1 MKLQIKSLAGSLL
14 FESESE
20 SLKELLVGAVE
31 SRANLS
37 GANLYGAN
45 LSGADLYRANLSG
58 ANLYGA
64 NLSGA
69 NLSGANL
76 YGADLSGANLS
87 GANLSGANLSGA
99 DLSGANLYGADLSG
113 ANLSGANLSGA
124 NLYRA
129 NLSGANLYGADLS
142 RANLSGANLYGAD
155 LSRANLSGAE
165 GIKDLASLE
174 WFMRNFKKTKH
185 GVIVYKCFH
194 GTFAPNPCWK
204 IEPGTVLT
212 EICGPMPTDDCACGL
227 NFATLEWV
235 RANHPGKIIW
245 RCLIRWAWLPGVVIP
260 WNTNGKARCSKL
272 MLLRPLKEG
281 ETK

>member
-14 FESESE
+14 FESEAE
-20 SLKELLVGAVE
+20 SLRELLVGAVK
-31 SRANLS
+31 
-37 GANLYGAN
+37 
-45 LSGADLYRANLSG
+45 
-58 ANLYGA
+58 
-64 NLSGA
+64 
-69 NLSGANL
+69 
-76 YGADLSGANLS
+76 
-87 GANLSGANLSGA
+87 SGANLSGA

-113 ANLSGANLSGA
+113 ANLS
-124 NLYRA
+124 R
-129 NLSGANLYGADLS
+129 ANLYGADLS
-142 RANLSGANLYGAD
+142 RANLSGANLSRAD
-155 LSRANLSGAE
+155 LSRANLSGAK

-174 WFMRNFKKTKH
+174 WFRRNFKKTKR

-204 IEPGTVLT
+204 IEPGAILT

-235 RANHPGKIIW
+235 KANHPSKIVW

-260 WNTNGKARCSKL
+260 WNTDGKARCSKL
-272 MLLRPLKEG
+272 MLLRPLKDG